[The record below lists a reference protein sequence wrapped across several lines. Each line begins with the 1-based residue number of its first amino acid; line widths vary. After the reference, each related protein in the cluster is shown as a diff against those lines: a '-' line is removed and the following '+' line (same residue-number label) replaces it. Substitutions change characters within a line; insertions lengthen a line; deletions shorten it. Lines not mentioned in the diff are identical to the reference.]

1 MRIAFQIWV
10 LGGAGKREEGRQ
22 EGRKGEEEFGTVV
35 SKHLVTLSQT
45 TPPLLPGPPAE
56 LPQFHVWSLQ

>member
-1 MRIAFQIWV
+1 MRIACQIWV
-10 LGGAGKREEGRQ
+10 LGGAGGREEGRQ
-22 EGRKGEEEFGTVV
+22 EGRKGEEELAAVA

-56 LPQFHVWSLQ
+56 FPQFHVWSLQ